1 MIALHIDRKFTRG
14 RALTSERYAAH
25 NRSVTDTNTLAS
37 GNQIVTAHFGWANW
51 LGKRKN
57 IPHGLSAAITVVQA
71 IENHKSGGE
80 GGIRTPGTLSGTP
93 VFKTGAINHSATSP
107 ANADLPKEPADA
119 WLVYNT

>member
-80 GGIRTPGTLSGTP
+80 GGILYSVLAHSCVFAPDVAFSP
-93 VFKTGAINHSATSP
+93 VVMRVLCRI
-107 ANADLPKEPADA
+107 
-119 WLVYNT
+119 WLG